1 MPPLLIGLNM
11 DKWQKLK
18 SQIEAD
24 LSWMVHYSHDKKFDR
39 LMSERYLDMMN
50 KLEQEENERQDRGI
64 ARTSEEI

>member
-1 MPPLLIGLNM
+1 M

-39 LMSERYLDMMN
+39 MMSEKYLNLMN
-50 KLEQEENERQDRGI
+50 KLEQEENEI
-64 ARTSEEI
+64 HSTSRIDNVSSS

>member
-1 MPPLLIGLNM
+1 M

-24 LSWMVHYSHDKKFDR
+24 LSWMVHYSHDKMFDR
-39 LMSERYLDMMN
+39 AMSDRYLKMMN
-50 KLEQEENERQDRGI
+50 KLEQEENERQDRGT

>member
-1 MPPLLIGLNM
+1 M

-39 LMSERYLDMMN
+39 MMSEKYLNLMN
-50 KLEQEENERQDRGI
+50 KLEQEENELYS
-64 ARTSEEI
+64 TSRIDDISSS